1 MTLRPINIEGR
12 ATVTAN
18 PGPAPMLQWVPVDRL
33 VIDEDYQRPLGR
45 ANWTA
50 IQKIAANFAWS
61 RFHPLLV
68 APIEGGRFAV
78 IDGQHRAHAAM
89 LCGIPEVPAV
99 AVMVGVVEQA
109 KAFAWVNSQ
118 AIRVSVFHIYKA
130 ALASGE
136 DWAVRADAAVS
147 AAGCRLMTLHASS
160 AHKKPGE
167 IYCLGVI
174 RKAIEAGHDTAVTA
188 ALAAICEVPR
198 LGGSAA
204 SFTDYLLQP
213 WIGAVAAQPV
223 RSVNVLSAAL
233 SSRNPFKL
241 IEDAKLSLLPGGP
254 TEKARKALMLAI
266 HDALKQ
272 RGVAA

>member
-1 MTLRPINIEGR
+1 MTHRPINIEGR
-12 ATVTAN
+12 ATVSPS
-18 PGPAPMLQWVPVDRL
+18 PGPAPMLQWLPVDQL
-33 VIDEDYQRPLGR
+33 VIDENYQRPLGR

-99 AVMVGVVEQA
+99 AVMVDVVEQA

-118 AIRVSVFHIYKA
+118 AIRVSQHHILKA
-130 ALASGE
+130 SLASGE
-136 DWAVRADAAVS
+136 DWAIRADAAVS
-147 AAGCRLMTLHASS
+147 AAGCRLMTSNASS
-160 AHKKPGE
+160 SDKRPGQV
-167 IYCLGVI
+167 YCVGVI
-174 RKAIEAGHDTAVTA
+174 RKAIEAGHDAAVTA

-198 LGGSAA
+198 LGSSTA
-204 SFTDYLLQP
+204 SFTDFLLQP
-213 WIGAVAAQPV
+213 WIWAVAAQPV
-223 RSVNVLSAAL
+223 RSVNVLAAAL
-233 SSRNPFKL
+233 TAKNPFKV

-254 TEKARKALMLAI
+254 TEKSRKALGGLI
-266 HDALKQ
+266 DQALRQ